1 VSHLTSFNKGAYTL
15 EQARSQSHHAQRIG
29 LIGGTFDPIHN
40 GHLIIAEEVRA
51 ALDLEM
57 MIFIPAGQPPHK
69 TEYSITPAYHR
80 MAMVQLAIAS
90 NNFFVASRVEIDRSG
105 PSYLVDTLRILHEQL
120 PPEAELVFVLGWDSL
135 LELRNWYDP
144 AGILEQL
151 AYLVAVG
158 RPGYGDKIAY
168 NSDDDKELEAQL
180 PGLTQRLR
188 IVPTPQIGISSTD
201 LRSRV
206 ARGRPI
212 KYQVPEAVEQYINTH
227 GLYR

>member
-1 VSHLTSFNKGAYTL
+1 L
-15 EQARSQSHHAQRIG
+15 EQAKPWSHNTKRIG

-40 GHLIIAEEVRA
+40 GHLIIAEEVRSV
-51 ALDLEM
+51 LDLEM

-69 TEYSITPAYHR
+69 AEYSTTAAYHR

-90 NNFFVASRVEIDRSG
+90 NDFFVASRIEIDRPG
-105 PSYLVDTLRILHEQL
+105 PSYLVDTLHTLHEQL

-135 LELRNWYDP
+135 LELHSWHDP
-144 AGILEQL
+144 EGILAQL
-151 AYLVAVG
+151 KHLVAVG

-168 NSDDDKELEAQL
+168 NSDNDKDLAVRL

-188 IVPTPQIGISSTD
+188 IVSTPTIGISSTD

-206 ARGRPI
+206 AEGRPI
-212 KYQVPEAVEQYINTH
+212 KYQVPEAVEQYIHMH